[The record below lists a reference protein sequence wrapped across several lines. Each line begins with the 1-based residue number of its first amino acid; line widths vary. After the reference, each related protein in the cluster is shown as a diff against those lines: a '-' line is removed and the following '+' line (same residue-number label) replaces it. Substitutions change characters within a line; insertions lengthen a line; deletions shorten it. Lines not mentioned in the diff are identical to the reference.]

1 MKKLLHERL
10 REIAPRISKSCDD
23 DWGIDE
29 LREAMNV
36 ACYSTYQSDL
46 ENTVLAIADEI
57 EKYYDP
63 KPRDPEGNPVHKDM
77 EVEGGVVKHWSVS
90 EDGSW
95 TIFDNDYEEIQCR
108 DKDEPIRVP
117 KPKVLDADGVPCKKG
132 ETVWL
137 TDEGTKNHRN
147 VAQPMEIECFYPEG
161 AVGFHDSEGTF
172 HSTVPD
178 VLTHREPDSLEKLRD
193 DIAEFSADGA
203 YHGAIDAFL
212 QRFEDRL
219 TAIMER
225 DA

>member
-77 EVEGGVVKHWSVS
+77 EVEGGVVSHWNVY

-95 TIFDNDYEEIQCR
+95 SVSDSYYEEIQCGN
-108 DKDEPIRVP
+108 KDEPIRLPEP
-117 KPKVLDADGVPCKKG
+117 KILDADGVEINVG
-132 ETVWL
+132 DTVWL
-137 TDEGTKNHRN
+137 TTSGKKLRVDGFTPWKYVRCSN
-147 VAQPMEIECFYPEG
+147 PEIDGDHEAGLNFAPE
-161 AVGFHDSEGTF
+161 S
-172 HSTVPD
+172 
-178 VLTHREPDSLEKLRD
+178 LTHREPDSLEKLRD
-193 DIAEFSADGA
+193 DIDIYVRNGWNISQPKAEEFAS
-203 YHGAIDAFL
+203 
-212 QRFEDRL
+212 RL